1 MTSQEY
7 TQWLKGF
14 LDAIDNY
21 AITKKQFDSIREK
34 LKEVDDTIIGTPIGT
49 PGTPYW
55 GGWGGTVTYPSTT
68 PYSIPL
74 TGTITTGGTLTTSNY
89 PSGST
94 ITYTTGNSSGTY
106 TITGNNVVTPTSAV
120 FVNQSSDNE
129 LRSKYLKDSEGYESI
144 DELEND
150 FFSEDD
156 EKLLLD

>member
-14 LDAIDNY
+14 LDAVDNY
-21 AITKKQFDSIREK
+21 DITKKQFDTIREK
-34 LKEVDDTIIGTPIGT
+34 LKEVDDTTHNIGT

-55 GGWGGTVTYPSTT
+55 GGWGGGTVT

-74 TGTITTGGTLTTSNY
+74 SGTITTGGTITTSNY

-94 ITYTTGNSSGTY
+94 LTYTTGNNTGTY
-106 TITGNNVVTPTSAV
+106 TIPANTFTSTTAYI
-120 FVNQSSDNE
+120 NQS
-129 LRSKYLKDSEGYESI
+129 
-144 DELEND
+144 
-150 FFSEDD
+150 SEDD

>member
-21 AITKKQFDSIREK
+21 AITKRQFDTIREK
-34 LKEVDDTIIGTPIGT
+34 LKEVDDTPTPITIGN
-49 PGTPYW
+49 GWW
-55 GGWGGTVTYPSTT
+55 GGGTIT

-74 TGTITTGGTLTTSNY
+74 SGTITTGGTITTSNY

-94 ITYTTGNSSGTY
+94 VTYTTSNGNSGAY
-106 TITGNNVVTPTSAV
+106 TLTGNTTTTSAY
-120 FVNQSSDNE
+120 VNQ
-129 LRSKYLKDSEGYESI
+129 KDDAG
-144 DELEND
+144 
-150 FFSEDD
+150 D

>member
-34 LKEVDDTIIGTPIGT
+34 LKEVDDTPQSIGNPIGN
-49 PGTPYW
+49 
-55 GGWGGTVTYPSTT
+55 GGWWGTT

-74 TGTITTGGTLTTSNY
+74 SGTITTSNY

-94 ITYTTGNSSGTY
+94 LTYTTGNGGVSSYTLGG
-106 TITGNNVVTPTSAV
+106 TITSTNTAY
-120 FVNQSSDNE
+120 VNQS
-129 LRSKYLKDSEGYESI
+129 
-144 DELEND
+144 
-150 FFSEDD
+150 SEDD

>member
-34 LKEVDDTIIGTPIGT
+34 LKEVDDTTQSIGNPIGN
-49 PGTPYW
+49 GGWW
-55 GGWGGTVTYPSTT
+55 GGPT

-74 TGTITTGGTLTTSNY
+74 SGTITTSGY

-94 ITYTTGNSSGTY
+94 LTYTTGNTGVSTY
-106 TITGNNVVTPTSAV
+106 TMGGTITSTTSAY
-120 FVNQSSDNE
+120 VNQS
-129 LRSKYLKDSEGYESI
+129 
-144 DELEND
+144 
-150 FFSEDD
+150 SEDD